1 MTETTPAPV
10 EVSPHPLA
18 RLFDPGTVR
27 SRCAAITRAAL
38 DDVSPHFTIERS
50 RLAAVADRVVAL
62 TQRRFPDLRVPMR
75 ELPGRLDELPRDRD
89 VVVVCHH
96 GVRSRQVAHYLVRLG
111 YMAVWN
117 LTGGVA
123 AWADQVDPA
132 MPRY

>member
-1 MTETTPAPV
+1 MIRELPPAELVRWRADDDRQPPV
-10 EVSPHPLA
+10 VVDVREPWELERCSL
-18 RLFDPGTVR
+18 PG
-27 SRCAAITRAAL
+27 
-38 DDVSPHFTIERS
+38 
-50 RLAAVADRVVAL
+50 VVH
-62 TQRRFPDLRVPMR
+62 VPMR

-117 LTGGVA
+117 LTGGMA

-132 MPRY
+132 MSRY

>member
-1 MTETTPAPV
+1 LIRELPPA
-10 EVSPHPLA
+10 ELDRWRSDNHREL
-18 RLFDPGTVR
+18 PG
-27 SRCAAITRAAL
+27 
-38 DDVSPHFTIERS
+38 
-50 RLAAVADRVVAL
+50 VVH
-62 TQRRFPDLRVPMR
+62 VPMR

-117 LTGGVA
+117 LTGGMA

>member
-1 MTETTPAPV
+1 MIRDLDPA
-10 EVSPHPLA
+10 ELA
-18 RLFDPGTVR
+18 RWRADEGRKPPLVVDVR
-27 SRCAAITRAAL
+27 EPWEVERCALPGI
-38 DDVSPHFTIERS
+38 VH
-50 RLAAVADRVVAL
+50 
-62 TQRRFPDLRVPMR
+62 VPMR
-75 ELPGRLDELPRDRD
+75 ELPARIGELPRERD

-111 YMAVWN
+111 YMAVWS